1 MVLAT
6 LNVCRLLSDW
16 FKATQAMATIGLIL
30 LIAAAVAIF
39 LYMFIHAAGLSK
51 NSLII
56 AFVIIGFAA
65 GKL

>member
-1 MVLAT
+1 
-6 LNVCRLLSDW
+6 
-16 FKATQAMATIGLIL
+16 MATIGLIL
-30 LIAAAVAIF
+30 LIAAAIAIF

-51 NSLII
+51 NNLII